1 VGDFAASEA
10 GAAGSSAAV
19 DALRPQELVE
29 QGQEILRWLADF
41 WASLEQRPVAAQRQP
56 GQTLEQLPL
65 APPEE
70 GERWDDILAD
80 LDRVVAP
87 GLTLWQHPSFF
98 GYFPAN
104 ASTPAVLA
112 DLLCAGI
119 AVQGMLWA
127 TSPAC
132 TELEMR
138 MLDWLA
144 QLLGLP
150 SAFTFQGSDRGGGVI
165 QGTASEA
172 VLVAMVAAR
181 RRAQRRDRRVDTAKL
196 RAYCSSQA
204 HSSVAKAAAIAGL
217 APRQLRLIE
226 VDPQLRMRPEALA
239 KAVEE
244 DQAAGLLPFFVCATL
259 GTTASGAVDPL
270 EAVGAVA
277 QRTGAWLHVDAAWAG
292 AACVCPEH
300 RSMLQGAEQADSFNT
315 NPHKWLL
322 TNFDCSALWVRD
334 RQALTE
340 ALSITPE
347 YLRNAASDAGGVVDY
362 RDWQIPLGRRFRAL
376 KLWFVMRRFGA
387 AGLRA
392 HIRRH
397 IALAE
402 QLESQIRSDG
412 RFELAAPR
420 SLALLCLRLAEDDDA
435 GARSRRLME
444 QINASGKAF
453 LTHAALPV
461 FDDKGQP
468 TGRERFVIRVAVGG
482 SLTQAQ
488 HVERLWAQLTELA
501 QLV

>member
-1 VGDFAASEA
+1 MAALAPDELQREGEA
-10 GAAGSSAAV
+10 
-19 DALRPQELVE
+19 
-29 QGQEILRWLADF
+29 ILRWIAAH
-41 WASLEQRPVAAQRQP
+41 WKSLQERPVASQRAP
-56 GQTLEQLPL
+56 GQTLEQLPC
-65 APPEE
+65 APPEK
-70 GERWDDILAD
+70 GESWRDILAD

-112 DLLCAGI
+112 DLLCAGL
-119 AVQGMLWA
+119 AVQGMLWS

-144 QLLGLP
+144 HLLGLP
-150 SAFTFQGSDRGGGVI
+150 EAFTFHSDDGGGVI

-181 RRAQRRDRRVDTAKL
+181 HRAHAQRDSGPDLSRL

-204 HSSVAKAAAIAGL
+204 HSSVLKAATIAGL
-217 APRQLRLIE
+217 APEQVRLIG
-226 VDPQLRMRPEALA
+226 VDPQLRMQPEALA
-239 KAVEE
+239 QAVAE
-244 DQAAGLLPFFVCATL
+244 DQAAGLRPFFVCATL

-270 EAVGAVA
+270 EPIGAVA
-277 QRTGAWLHVDAAWAG
+277 KRVGAWLHVDAAWAG

-300 RSMLQGAEQADSFNT
+300 RAMLAGVEQADSFTT

-322 TNFDCSALWVRD
+322 TNFDCSALWVRN
-334 RQALTE
+334 RRALTE

-347 YLRNAASDAGGVVDY
+347 YLRNPASESGCVVDY

-376 KLWFVMRRFGA
+376 KLWFVIRRFGA
-387 AGLRA
+387 EGLRA

-397 IALAE
+397 TALAE
-402 QLESQIRSDG
+402 QLESWIRRDA

-420 SLALLCLRLAEDDDA
+420 SLALLCLRLADDDDA
-435 GARSRRLME
+435 GTRSRRLLE
-444 QINASGKAF
+444 RVNASGKAF
-453 LTHAALPV
+453 LTHAALPT
-461 FDDKGQP
+461 FDEQGQA
-468 TGRERFVIRVAVGG
+468 TGHARFVIRVAIGG

-488 HVERLWAQLTELA
+488 HVEQLWSLLTELA
-501 QLV
+501 AQV